1 MVENCRQFLDFSG
14 YSSEAATVLTIL
26 SKAFDCINHEFLIAK
41 LNAYGFD
48 NLSLFFIYLYL
59 SKRSQRTKINSCFTC
74 WAEILFGITNIII
87 CSILGPVLFNAY
99 ICDTLALLMIL
110 PYILVYLT

>member
-1 MVENCRQFLDFSG
+1 MVENCRQFLDSSG

-26 SKAFDCINHEFLIAK
+26 SKVFDCINHEFLIAK

-48 NLSLFFIYLYL
+48 NLNLFFIYLYL
-59 SKRSQRTKINSCFTC
+59 SKRNQRTKINSCFTC
-74 WAEILFGITNIII
+74 WAEILFGARQ

-110 PYILVYLT
+110 PYILFYVT